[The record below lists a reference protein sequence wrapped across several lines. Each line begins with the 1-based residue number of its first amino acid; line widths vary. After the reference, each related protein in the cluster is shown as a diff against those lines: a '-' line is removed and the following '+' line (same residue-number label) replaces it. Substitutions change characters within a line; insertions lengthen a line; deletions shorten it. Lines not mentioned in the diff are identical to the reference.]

1 VLGYLDPDFFLGGA
15 MRLDAAAAVDA
26 IERDVASGLGL
37 GVHEAA
43 AAVLQLASEH
53 MIRAIEEITL
63 NQGIDPRSAILVGGG
78 GAAGFNVVTIA
89 RRLGC
94 PLVVMPAVG
103 AVLSAAGALM
113 SDLTAEFT
121 GTLWTTSGA
130 FDYERVNALLAD
142 LKARCL
148 AFAEGPGAGSLETAI
163 EFSAEAR
170 YPHQIWELDVQL
182 RGSELGTPEDVE
194 ALRQDFHRV
203 HREVFAIADVESPI
217 EIVAWRARVRCRIRE
232 EGAAVAP
239 AAGEAVRREGTRQA
253 FFPGLGLV
261 ETSVLAFEGMEVGR
275 DHAGPAVVES
285 PVTTVVI
292 DADASVQRTGSG
304 NLVIVPHAGAAGT
317 APMAVERGAA

>member
-1 VLGYLDPDFFLGGA
+1 
-15 MRLDAAAAVDA
+15 
-26 IERDVASGLGL
+26 
-37 GVHEAA
+37 VHEAA

-94 PLVVMPAVG
+94 PLVVIPAVG

-113 SDLTAEFT
+113 SDLTSEFT

-130 FDYERVNALLAD
+130 FDYERVNALLAE
-142 LKARCL
+142 LKSRCL
-148 AFAEGPGAGSLETAI
+148 AFAEGPGAGSLETTI

-182 RGSELGTPEDVE
+182 RGFEFTSPEDVE
-194 ALRQDFHRV
+194 ALREDFHRV

-239 AAGEAVRREGTRQA
+239 AAGEAARQPAERRA

-261 ETSVLAFEGMEVGR
+261 EARVISFEGMQVGR
-275 DHAGPAVVES
+275 AHTGPVIVES

-292 DADASVQRTGSG
+292 DADASVQRTGSS
-304 NLVIVPHAGAAGT
+304 NLVIIPHAGAAGT
-317 APMAVERGAA
+317 PPVVFERGAA